1 MKTLRRFAFLIACV
15 AATVPATASAAN
27 PSAKRII
34 AKFNKVRA
42 NHGLPLL
49 RETPVLDRS
58 ARGVA
63 RDLMRTQR
71 FAHEGVSAQSGF
83 RHSGEILARRSG
95 LRSEP
100 ALTLLQWLA
109 SPPHAALIL
118 DPSFRYVGA
127 SPAKGQFGGKATTIW
142 VAHFGAN

>member
-1 MKTLRRFAFLIACV
+1 MKTLRRFAFVIACV

-42 NHGLPLL
+42 DHGLPML
-49 RETPVLDRS
+49 RETASLDRS

-63 RDLMRTQR
+63 RNLIRTQR
-71 FAHEGVSAQSGF
+71 FTHGAGAPTGF

-100 ALTLLQWLA
+100 ALTLRQWLA

-127 SPAKGQFGGKATTIW
+127 SPAKGKFGGKATTIW